1 MTDRGGWRSKGD
13 KVVRRSPI
21 KRGKKCGRPFVA
33 PRQVRQTSSNR
44 KKRVA
49 TKETEDSDVQLV
61 TDSEVQQIR
70 RQAETITN
78 SSSSKVQIITD
89 TQNER
94 EILATRQTEP
104 ATIAEKVQETTRS
117 DTTKSTPEIFRS
129 PVTETNEAMTE
140 KVSLDLVGQH
150 LFQASNQLG
159 NQMMFNG
166 MPYRGVTFVPETEV
180 QDAGSD
186 SDDNI
191 PVVTLLRKEKG
202 TTLSLQQI
210 NDCKEG
216 PKGEKAIGVSVAKL
230 FEGVE
235 FRGIVDSF
243 RTARQR
249 LYYHVTYSDGDEE
262 EMSQAELR
270 DGYVL
275 GLAEEIQTQWETMK
289 QGEKTKAIE
298 DTDVSEVETS
308 DGEGSEYDRAEYN
321 EEMKNKKRKRK
332 ENKTSS
338 TKKKYEFVW
347 VCTTFGGRKNRC
359 CRGI

>member
-33 PRQVRQTSSNR
+33 PRQVRQTSTNR

-49 TKETEDSDVQLV
+49 LKETGNSDVQLV

-70 RQAETITN
+70 GQAETIPD
-78 SSSSKVQIITD
+78 SSSSEVQIITD

-94 EILATRQTEP
+94 EIQATRQTVP
-104 ATIAEKVQETTRS
+104 DTIAETVQETILS
-117 DTTKSTPEIFRS
+117 DTTESTPEIFRS
-129 PVTETNEAMTE
+129 PVTETLEAVTE

-159 NQMMFNG
+159 NQMMYNG
-166 MPYRGVTFVPETEV
+166 MPYRGVTFVPETEEQV
-180 QDAGSD
+180 EGSD

-210 NDCKEG
+210 HDCKEG
-216 PKGEKAIGVSVAKL
+216 PKAKKAIGVSVAKL

-243 RTARQR
+243 RTTRQR

-262 EMSQAELR
+262 EMPQAELR
-270 DGYVL
+270 DAYVL
-275 GLAEEIQTQWETMK
+275 GLAEEIQTQWETMI
-289 QGEKTKAIE
+289 QGDKNKAIE

-308 DGEGSEYDRAEYN
+308 DGEGSEYDRADYN
-321 EEMKNKKRKRK
+321 EEL
-332 ENKTSS
+332 
-338 TKKKYEFVW
+338 KKKKEFVW

-359 CRGI
+359 FRGI